1 VDNFDHFVLGGIT
14 SHHIAAG
21 CVLGCGVG
29 GGAWA
34 WRREL
39 WVWEEG
45 MLGEFPVLLHDFT
58 LQVQVPDVWQW
69 LHVPPRGYSVSGA
82 YQLSMSR

>member
-1 VDNFDHFVLGGIT
+1 
-14 SHHIAAG
+14 
-21 CVLGCGVG
+21 
-29 GGAWA
+29 
-34 WRREL
+34 
-39 WVWEEG
+39 VWEEG